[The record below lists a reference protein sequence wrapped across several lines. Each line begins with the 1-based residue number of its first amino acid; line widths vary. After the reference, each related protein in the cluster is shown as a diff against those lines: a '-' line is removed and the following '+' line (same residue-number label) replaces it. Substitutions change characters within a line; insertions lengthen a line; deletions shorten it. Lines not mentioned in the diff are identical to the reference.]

1 MIENFD
7 FYTPALKLGKFLQDS
22 KGVNVVVLDLREA
35 NIWTDFFIIA
45 TVTSAAH
52 SAGLEKKLYEEIPN
66 LGLEEYRTK
75 RKSPDGA
82 EWRLI
87 DLGGIVIHLM
97 SETARKF
104 YDLEKL
110 RYDSKNILEDKE
122 QNALD

>member
-7 FYTPALKLGKFLQDS
+7 FYEPALSLGRFLRGS
-22 KGVNVVVLDLREA
+22 KAIDVLVLDLREA

-45 TVTSAAH
+45 TVSSTAH
-52 SAGLEKKLYEEIPN
+52 AAGLEKKLYEEIPK
-66 LGLEEYRTK
+66 LGLEEYHTK
-75 RKSPDGA
+75 RKSPDGS
-82 EWRLI
+82 EWKLI

-110 RYDSKNILEDKE
+110 RYDSKNILEK
-122 QNALD
+122 QTV